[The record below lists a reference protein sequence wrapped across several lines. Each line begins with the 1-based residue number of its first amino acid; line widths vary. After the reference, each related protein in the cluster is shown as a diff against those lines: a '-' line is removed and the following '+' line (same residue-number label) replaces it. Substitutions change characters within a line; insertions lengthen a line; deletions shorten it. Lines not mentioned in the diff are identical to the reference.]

1 MSRTSCR
8 NCSVAAPRQARRQ
21 GALTVE
27 FALTV
32 PLVFMML
39 FGAIELLYVNM
50 VRCSAEAAA
59 YDAARRAIVPGASA
73 DDARAA
79 AQLVLDAISVRNERV
94 TISPDPITDTTQEV
108 TVTIEIPLDSNS
120 LVSPR
125 YMKGRTLQR
134 SCTLQR
140 EKMEISA
147 AP

>member
-1 MSRTSCR
+1 VFRSNLCDR
-8 NCSVAAPRQARRQ
+8 SVAGRAPHRR

-32 PLVFMML
+32 PLVFLLL

-59 YDAARRAIVPGASA
+59 YDGARRAVVPGATA

-79 AQLVLDAISVRNERV
+79 AQFVLDTISIRGEQV
-94 TISPDPITDTTQEV
+94 TVSPDPITDSADEV

-125 YMKGRTLQR
+125 YAKGRTLRR

-140 EKMEISA
+140 EMLEISS